1 MSAMLAFGDRPL
13 DLSETAF
20 GPLRES
26 APGDPLRERLAEDG
40 YVFVRGLL
48 DRDEVRAGRLDLL
61 QRAHAA
67 GALDPAFPLEAGILR
82 DGATDD
88 GLSQS
93 YPATS
98 EPILRVLRGEAMIGM
113 FDELLGGPIRSYD
126 FVWLRDQGR
135 THGIHPHCDVVFMSR
150 GTPDLLTCWTPFGDI
165 PLGGGGLMILE
176 GSHRMSRE
184 RAADYL
190 AQDVDTYCENGP
202 NAEAVRTGDMRW
214 EHWQGPVAGRDWKGE
229 LSQDAIALREE
240 WGARWLTAEEYRM
253 GDVLVF
259 SMSTVH
265 AGTDNTT
272 SALRLS
278 TDSRYQ
284 RADAPVDH
292 RWVVG
297 ENGEPPVGHGLGAKQ
312 GKIC

>member
-1 MSAMLAFGDRPL
+1 MLAASARPL
-13 DLSETAF
+13 DLSQTAF

-48 DRDEVRAGRLDLL
+48 DREEVRAGRLDLL
-61 QRAHAA
+61 QRVHEA

-82 DGATDD
+82 EGAGDD
-88 GLSQS
+88 GLWQS

-98 EPILRVLRGEAMIGM
+98 EPILRVLRGPRMMGM
-113 FDELLGGPIRSYD
+113 FEELLGGEVRAYD

-135 THGIHPHCDVVFMSR
+135 AHGVHPHCDVVFMSR

-165 PLGGGGLMILE
+165 PLGGGGLMVLE
-176 GSHRMSRE
+176 GSHRVSRE

-202 NAEAVRTGDMRW
+202 NADAVRTGAMHW
-214 EHWQGPVAGRDWKGE
+214 EHWQGPEAGRDWGGE
-229 LSQDAIALREE
+229 LTQDAIALRER
-240 WGARWLTAEEYRM
+240 WGGRWLTAEEYQM

-284 RADAPVDH
+284 RANAPVDH

-297 ENGEPPVGHGLGAKQ
+297 ENGEPPVGHGVEAKR